1 MIIVEVPVLI
11 LKLKQKFRINMMW
24 FTMLNVLEKFVTM
37 NDSVGE
43 TERRIY
49 KSMIDHSGDKNSH
62 ILKYQI
68 EKGPPCP

>member
-1 MIIVEVPVLI
+1 MI
-11 LKLKQKFRINMMW
+11 W
-24 FTMLNVLEKFVTM
+24 FTMRNVLEKFVTM

-49 KSMIDHSGDKNSH
+49 KSMIDHSGDKNFH